1 MFCKQKNVYMLC
13 TYIYDGMAEEA
24 VVVCVCVWVAGTDFT
39 ALVGW

>member
-24 VVVCVCVWVAGTDFT
+24 VVVCVCVCGSRGQTS
-39 ALVGW
+39 LP